1 MSFYTYFG
9 SFGPHSR
16 WVREKINKREP
27 ARFWWIKSKLQNFAS
42 LKWTNAGYVK
52 GRSAI
57 FVQRIFQNFRTRRY
71 TTNFWLENLRCLSS
85 LFKIP
90 VPEFETRA
98 SRQSARVWKKEARAH
113 LTSRACARAIVALI
127 FSMNLPR
134 ERFWNTF
141 ESLVHHSIPC
151 ENLFYTGSIRVE
163 NSIWMN
169 VKMLN
174 EMNCTGLGWWARMVQ
189 YINIYIYA
197 ILWFEM
203 GRMVFDWVCTY

>member
-1 MSFYTYFG
+1 MYSFNDWYTRCFNKCG
-9 SFGPHSR
+9 SPGWENRMIHIVYSGGGVWLFC
-16 WVREKINKREP
+16 
-27 ARFWWIKSKLQNFAS
+27 IKGTDMFLVKLT
-42 LKWTNAGYVK
+42 L
-52 GRSAI
+52 
-57 FVQRIFQNFRTRRY
+57 
-71 TTNFWLENLRCLSS
+71 
-85 LFKIP
+85 
-90 VPEFETRA
+90 
-98 SRQSARVWKKEARAH
+98 
-113 LTSRACARAIVALI
+113 LI

-141 ESLVHHSIPC
+141 ESLVHRSIPC

-174 EMNCTGLGWWARMVQ
+174 KMNCMGLGWWARMVQ